1 MSQFRSS
8 LLSLLFES
16 LLQFSKQLPMLIC
29 SLDMLHPLL
38 QYFIDN
44 AKMRESPVSV
54 VVGITGHCRS
64 CVCETPV
71 SKDVMVNIPKL

>member
-1 MSQFRSS
+1 
-8 LLSLLFES
+8 
-16 LLQFSKQLPMLIC
+16 MLIC